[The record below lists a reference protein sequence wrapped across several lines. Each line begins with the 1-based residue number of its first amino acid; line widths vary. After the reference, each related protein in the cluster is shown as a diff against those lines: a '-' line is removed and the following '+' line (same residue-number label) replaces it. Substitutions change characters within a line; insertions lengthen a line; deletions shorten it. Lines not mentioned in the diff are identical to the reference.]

1 MTLTQTNY
9 DANVVGGHHARA
21 SDSNNH
27 RARVVIFVRA
37 AHRDDLPAII
47 AMLADDTLGA
57 RRENPA
63 DMASYERV
71 FTLLEA
77 DPRNLLL
84 AGEDE
89 VGTVVASLQ
98 LTFIPTLGDGG
109 SERALIS
116 GVRVA
121 SHLRG
126 GGIGHQLL
134 QWAIRYCRRRGCAVI
149 ELMSHNSRA
158 DAIRFYATL
167 GFVRSHAGMHLR
179 LR

>member
-1 MTLTQTNY
+1 MTITQTGF
-9 DANVVGGHHARA
+9 DANVVEGHPARA
-21 SDSNNH
+21 SDSNH
-27 RARVVIFVRA
+27 RARVLITIRA
-37 AHRDDLPAII
+37 AHRDDLPAIV

-63 DMASYERV
+63 DMASYARA
-71 FTLLEA
+71 FALLEA

-98 LTFIPTLGDGG
+98 LTFVPTLSDGG
-109 SERALIS
+109 SERALVS

-134 QWAIRYCRRRGCAVI
+134 QWAIRYCRRRGCTVI
-149 ELMSHNSRA
+149 ELMSHHSRT
-158 DAIRFYATL
+158 DAIRFYEAL
-167 GFVRSHAGMHLR
+167 GFVPSHAGMHLR